1 MIWRAIVSRVD
12 GADIFV
18 RVPVAGGTYEWP
30 ARASEH
36 VVCAPGDEVIAARVI
51 GLSFYI
57 ILGKVS

>member
-1 MIWRAIVSRVD
+1 M
-12 GADIFV
+12 
-18 RVPVAGGTYEWP
+18 T
-30 ARASEH
+30 RASEH